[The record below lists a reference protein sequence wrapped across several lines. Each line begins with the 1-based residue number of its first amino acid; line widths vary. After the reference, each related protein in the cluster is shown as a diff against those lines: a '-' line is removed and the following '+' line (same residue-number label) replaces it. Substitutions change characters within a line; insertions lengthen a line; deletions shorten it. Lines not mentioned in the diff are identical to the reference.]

1 MEDARNEPICIVGSG
16 AAGLI
21 TAHTLL
27 QDGFKD
33 VQIISRDAGPGGVW
47 AQERVY
53 DGLFINKC
61 VLALLTFTLFL
72 PLGVTATD
80 FPIQRQWRILLLLP

>member
-61 VLALLTFTLFL
+61 VLALLYSYVLHASERRL
-72 PLGVTATD
+72 TD

>member
-1 MEDARNEPICIVGSG
+1 MADARSEPIRIVGSG

-33 VQIISRDAGPGGVW
+33 VQIMSRDAGPGGVW

-61 VLALLTFTLFL
+61 VSALLTFTLL
-72 PLGVTATD
+72 LLLGVAATD
-80 FPIQRQWRILLLLP
+80 FPI